1 MPTLIAAC
9 RVCSQATRVVGLR
22 RWAMSISSTSE

>member
-9 RVCSQATRVVGLR
+9 RACSQATRVDGLR
-22 RWAMSISSTSE
+22 RWAISISSTSE